1 MSLNPGAVLGP
12 YQIGPRIGAGGM
24 GEVYAARD
32 RVLHRDVAIKVLP
45 SDVAAD
51 PDRLARFSREAH
63 TLAQLNHPHIAHV
76 YGFERGAGVE
86 ALVMELVEGP
96 TLKELLAARTLP
108 IEEAIDIARQIADA
122 IESAHEQ
129 GIVHRDLKPA
139 NVKVRPDGAV
149 KVLDFGLAK
158 AISPDPSLA
167 VATGFA
173 ASQALTSPDVTGAGV
188 ILGTA
193 AYMAPEQ
200 ARGKPFD
207 RRVDIWAFGCVLFEM
222 LAGRRPFAGDTVPDV
237 ISAILTREPAWTLL
251 PKSVPPRVLQ
261 LVHRCLVKDPRG
273 RLRDIG
279 EARVTLESPRSAD
292 VPGAARVA
300 SMPRWAML
308 AVAAGA
314 SLAVL
319 ATALWLKRPTSPA
332 PALTVTRF
340 DVKAPDD
347 DAALSL
353 VFRPALALSA
363 NGRTLAFV
371 ATSGGVDRVYVRSR
385 DDVAVRAVS
394 GSEGGSSP
402 ALSPDGRRVS
412 FFADAKVRIASID
425 GEATTLADAPDVRGL
440 AWVDNDTL
448 VLTANAGA
456 ALVRLSATGGPLQPL
471 TTLGPGER
479 THRWV
484 DALPG
489 GAAVLFTVGTV
500 ASPDAYDESTVEA
513 VSLAGQQQRHVV
525 LQGAAMARACGDGWL
540 MYSKG
545 PALYA
550 VRFDHQRLTVSGTPV
565 QVLAAISRD
574 ASTGAAHF
582 ACASDGTLAFVPGS
596 ASGEQRRLVWVDQS
610 GRQQPLSLPAGPYQE
625 VRVSPDGTRAVLL
638 HGTAGNGDVW
648 IHEFRS
654 GTFTR
659 LTFTATNAAPI
670 WSRDGQS
677 VYYTSFDPATKS
689 TTLFRKRWESG
700 GDAEALGVLPH
711 RSYVAWVDPQEQWAV
726 LDQTNEVS
734 DRGDIVRLRL
744 SPDAVVEKIVASPA
758 NEYATSVSANGQ
770 WLAYNSDASGRA
782 EIYVRELEG
791 SGQWQVTTAGGLEPS
806 WSGDGR
812 ELFYRTANRLMA
824 IPVAGGPAFRHGTA
838 RPLFDGVHGS
848 GIESGRSYH
857 VDSVA
862 RRFLLVLPADGAGTP
877 ARDVRIVLNWQA
889 QLRAIR

>member
-1 MSLNPGAVLGP
+1 VSLIPGAVVGP
-12 YQIGPRIGAGGM
+12 YEVGPRLGAGGM
-24 GEVYAARD
+24 GEVFAARD

-45 SDVAAD
+45 SDVASD
-51 PDRLARFSREAH
+51 PERLARFSREAH

-76 YGFERGAGVE
+76 YGFERAAGVE

-96 TLKELLAARTLP
+96 TLQEMLAARKLP
-108 IEEAIDIARQIADA
+108 VDDALDIARQIADA

-139 NVKVRPDGAV
+139 NVKVRPDGTV

-158 AISPDPSLA
+158 AISPDRSLP
-167 VATGFA
+167 VADGPA
-173 ASQALTSPDVTGAGV
+173 ASQALTSPGVTGVGV

-200 ARGKPFD
+200 ARGKPLD

-222 LAGRRPFAGDTVPDV
+222 LAGRRPFAGETVPDV
-237 ISAILTREPAWTLL
+237 ISAILTREPAWALL
-251 PKSVPPRVLQ
+251 GRDVPPSVLQ
-261 LVHRCLVKDPRG
+261 LVRRCLAKDPRQ

-279 EARVTLESPRSAD
+279 EARVALENPRSAE
-292 VPGAARVA
+292 
-300 SMPRWAML
+300 
-308 AVAAGA
+308 AAGA
-314 SLAVL
+314 APATTKARWTAVAVAVGAALAVP
-319 ATALWLKRPTSPA
+319 ATAWWLKRPMPPSPS
-332 PALTVTRF
+332 LTVTRF
-340 DVKAPDD
+340 DVKPPEPD
-347 DAALSL
+347 ASLAL

-371 ATSGGVDRVYVRSR
+371 ATGGGVDRVYVRSR

-394 GSEGGSSP
+394 GSEGGSNP
-402 ALSPDGRRVS
+402 AVSPDGRWVS
-412 FFADAKVRIASID
+412 FFADAKVRVARIGS
-425 GEATTLADAPDVRGL
+425 EATALADAPDVRGL
-440 AWVDNDTL
+440 TWVDNETL
-448 VLTANAGA
+448 VLTPNAGA
-456 ALVRLSATGGPLQPL
+456 PLARLSATGGPLQPL

-484 DALPG
+484 DALPNG
-489 GAAVLFTVGTV
+489 SAVLFTVGTV
-500 ASPDAYDESTVEA
+500 ASPDAYDASNVEA
-513 VSLAGQQQRHVV
+513 VSLTGPQRRRVV

-545 PALYA
+545 PSLHA
-550 VRFDHQRLTVSGTPV
+550 VRFDHQRLAISGTPV
-565 QVLAAISRD
+565 QVLSAVSRD

-596 ASGEQRRLVWVDQS
+596 AGSEQRRLVWFEQS
-610 GRQQPLSLPAGPYQE
+610 GRQQPVNLPAGPYQE

-648 IHEFRS
+648 IHEFAS

-659 LTFTATNAAPI
+659 LTFTTTNAAPI
-670 WSRDGQS
+670 WSPDGRT
-677 VYYTSFDPATKS
+677 VYYTSFDRAMKTA
-689 TTLFRKRWESG
+689 TLFKKQWETG
-700 GDAEALGVLPH
+700 GDAQALGVLAH
-711 RSYVAWVDPQEQWAV
+711 RSYVAWVDPREQWAV

-744 SPDAVVEKIVASPA
+744 TPHAVVEKVVASAA
-758 NEYATSVSANGQ
+758 NEYASAVSPDGQ
-770 WLAYNSDASGRA
+770 WLAYNSDATGRA
-782 EIYVRELEG
+782 EIYVRELAG
-791 SGQWQVTTAGGLEPS
+791 RGQWQVTTAGGLEPN

-812 ELFYRTANRLMA
+812 ELFYRSANRLMSVA
-824 IPVAGGPAFRHGTA
+824 VAGGPAFRHGPQ

-857 VDSVA
+857 VDA
-862 RRFLLVLPADGAGTP
+862 AGRRFLLVLPAEGAGTP
-877 ARDVRIVLNWQA
+877 AKDVQVILNWQA
-889 QLRAIR
+889 RLPATR